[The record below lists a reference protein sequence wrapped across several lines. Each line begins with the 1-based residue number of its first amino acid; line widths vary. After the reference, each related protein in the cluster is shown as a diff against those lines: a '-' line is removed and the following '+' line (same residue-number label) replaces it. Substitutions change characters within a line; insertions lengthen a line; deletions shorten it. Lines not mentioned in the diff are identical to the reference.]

1 MNSNDRP
8 TDPAPT
14 APPDKPD
21 APLTKKELGV
31 LIGNGVIAAIAIIA
45 FAKDM
50 LSAEMLALVLAA
62 TGFPSAVGILTNK
75 IRKAPPSVDGG
86 ATVLLLFA
94 LATMSV
100 GAGAIGCAALASTER
115 ANRYFLE
122 LADCNAE
129 ASTKRASIECE
140 NDVRRRYPLPDGA
153 PRPLRD
159 AGAAF

>member
-1 MNSNDRP
+1 MNNTDDRP
-8 TDPAPT
+8 TDPDPQRE
-14 APPDKPD
+14 KPE
-21 APLTKKELGV
+21 APLTKKEIAV
-31 LIGNGVIAAIAIIA
+31 IIGNAVLAAVAVIA
-45 FAKDM
+45 FAKGH

-75 IRKAPPSVDGG
+75 VRKSPPGADGG

-94 LATMSV
+94 LATMSI
-100 GAGAIGCAALASTER
+100 GASAIGCAALASTER
-115 ANRYFLE
+115 ANRYFQE
-122 LADCNAE
+122 LADCNGD

-140 NDVRRRYPLPDGA
+140 NDVRKRYPLPDGA